1 MSVCVC
7 VVVSEFVLRPYSI
20 RHEVGE
26 KEQSNN
32 SNGGQTSARERLSE
46 NEKSWADGRGKKTY
60 IQTIF
65 FFSSV
70 FLFVASHEASL
81 AVAKPPLPH

>member
-1 MSVCVC
+1 MAIGSVESGKTILWVRKNVAVVSVCVC

-46 NEKSWADGRGKKTY
+46 NEKS
-60 IQTIF
+60 
-65 FFSSV
+65 
-70 FLFVASHEASL
+70 
-81 AVAKPPLPH
+81 